1 MYSIVT
7 TAILNGI
14 EGFFVQV
21 EADVSDGLPVFDMV
35 GFLAA
40 EVRESKERVR
50 TALKNCGFH
59 LPAKRITVN
68 LSPANVRKV
77 GNGFDLNRL

>member
-40 EVRESKERVR
+40 EVRESKERVD
-50 TALKNCGFH
+50 FMQH
-59 LPAKRITVN
+59 
-68 LSPANVRKV
+68 
-77 GNGFDLNRL
+77 D